1 MLVRNSCSRDVLFE
15 KIQSN
20 HWMAAEVWVF
30 VHLAFW
36 GKAEKIK
43 GHIWFWF

>member
-1 MLVRNSCSRDVLFE
+1 MLVRNFYSRDVLFE

-20 HWMAAEVWVF
+20 HWMAAEVWVLF
-30 VHLAFW
+30 TWHS

-43 GHIWFWF
+43 GHI